1 LIIEDDPAIVMGL
14 KDAFEAE
21 SFVVSTAQDGEVG
34 LAMALAE
41 NVDCIILDVMLPS
54 MNGRDVCRAVR
65 AQGIGTPILM
75 LTSKSEESD
84 IVLGL
89 EIGAD
94 DYLTK
99 PFRLAELIARVRALL
114 RRKQALAASTTARLE
129 FGDVVVDF
137 DKLEA
142 TRGGSPIKMSVRE
155 FEVLKYLALR
165 EGTIVTRE
173 MLLDDVWGYDVFPTT
188 RTIDNYI
195 LMLRKKLERDPSA
208 PEHLLTVHTLGY
220 RFLRTAGSA

>member
-1 LIIEDDPAIVMGL
+1 MPTLLIIEDDPAIVMGL
-14 KDAFEAE
+14 KDAF
-21 SFVVSTAQDGEVG
+21 D
-34 LAMALAE
+34 AMALAE
-41 NVDCIILDVMLPS
+41 KADCIILDVMLPS

-114 RRKQALAASTTARLE
+114 RRKQALASSTTARLE

-220 RFLRTAGSA
+220 RFIRTAGSA